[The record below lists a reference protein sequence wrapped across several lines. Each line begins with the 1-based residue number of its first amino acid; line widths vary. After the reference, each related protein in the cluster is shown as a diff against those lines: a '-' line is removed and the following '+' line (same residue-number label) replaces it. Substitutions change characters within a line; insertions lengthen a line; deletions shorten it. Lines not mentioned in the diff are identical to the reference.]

1 MDRVDDRS
9 PRARLDVAVEP
20 LRGRPHPRMRTR
32 RQPAKPAPTGPA
44 SVKQERV
51 ATLSLRGGTRAQ
63 SPETRTVLREIRP
76 QTDGIP
82 PSVKGAA
89 GFSCQ

>member
-32 RQPAKPAPTGPA
+32 RQPAKPAPTDPHQGSKNAWRRYLYAAAHAP
-44 SVKQERV
+44 SLLKLERFYG
-51 ATLSLRGGTRAQ
+51 R
-63 SPETRTVLREIRP
+63 
-76 QTDGIP
+76 
-82 PSVKGAA
+82 
-89 GFSCQ
+89 